1 MVLAI
6 GSFDAK
12 IHRSHSL
19 SPLAQSGHIPAG
31 RAKSWRAPDLSCP
44 LEQGEETGTMDPV
57 QAARQ
62 RTLLA
67 RALVAP
73 LLPQPRASP
82 HPLGC
87 AGSRWSRG
95 VAGIP
100 VSPRTDPLPAHCK
113 QESETCCSE
122 RQANGSA
129 SGGGKSLGS
138 ISKVSSGL
146 CLLNKVTK

>member
-57 QAARQ
+57 QAAR
-62 RTLLA
+62 A
-67 RALVAP
+67 DP
-73 LLPQPRASP
+73 ASP
-82 HPLGC
+82 GF
-87 AGSRWSRG
+87 SRTPPSAAQRQPPPSGLRRFALESRRRRD
-95 VAGIP
+95 
-100 VSPRTDPLPAHCK
+100 PRVPAHRPAASALQAGK
-113 QESETCCSE
+113 RNLLLRKTSE
-122 RQANGSA
+122 RFGFWRWQKL
-129 SGGGKSLGS
+129 GKHLQGVLGALFA
-138 ISKVSSGL
+138 KQGD
-146 CLLNKVTK
+146 